1 MIYEHWSLVPR
12 TQSAWP
18 WKFFK
23 PEEVACHGTGRL
35 LIVPEFLSGI
45 DLLRSM
51 CGHPLTLLSGYRSP
65 YHNARVGGAVFSRH
79 LKADAAD
86 INIVGQDRIRIRDMA
101 KKAGF
106 RGFGYYHTFLHVDLG
121 RAREWGK
128 EKWNA

>member
-1 MIYEHWSLVPR
+1 MIYEHWSQVPR

-18 WKFFK
+18 WEFFQPK
-23 PEEVACHGTGRL
+23 EMACRGTGKL
-35 LIVPEFLSGI
+35 MVNEEFLGNL
-45 DLLRSM
+45 DHLRGLLAHSVRV
-51 CGHPLTLLSGYRSP
+51 LSAYRSA

-106 RGFGYYHTFLHVDLG
+106 TGFGYYHTFLHVDLG
-121 RAREWGK
+121 RSREWGK